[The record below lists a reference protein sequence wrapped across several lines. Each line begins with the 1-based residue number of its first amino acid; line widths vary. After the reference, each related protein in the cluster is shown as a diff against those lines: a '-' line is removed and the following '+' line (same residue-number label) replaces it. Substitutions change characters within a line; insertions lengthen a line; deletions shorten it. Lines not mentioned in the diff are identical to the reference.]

1 MATPRLTTHTLAG
14 RLGPILVDVRAAA
27 RKEARPAVV
36 LLPGFKGFKDWAF
49 FPPLAE
55 RLARA
60 GFTAVTTSP
69 SGSGVDAGG
78 EFTQRDRFG
87 HNTYSAELAD
97 ARAVVDALAAGDL
110 EVAPPRGIGLYG
122 HSRGGGVAVLH
133 AANDRRISGLVTWSA
148 ISTVD
153 RWSAATKDDW
163 RSRGRIDVLNSR
175 THQVLPIYLDL
186 LEEVE
191 AQGGGRL
198 DIIAAAS
205 RVTVP
210 WLLLHGE
217 DDETVE
223 PSEAERLA
231 DAAPSVS
238 SRLMLVTGATHTF
251 GTKHP
256 WAGPTSEFDLAAA
269 ATVEWFGKALDPGV
283 IPKAQSD

>member
-27 RKEARPAVV
+27 RKESRPAVV

-60 GFTAVTTSP
+60 GFSAVTVSP
-69 SGSGVDAGG
+69 SGSGVDAAG
-78 EFTQRDRFG
+78 EFTEPDRFG

-97 ARAVVDALAAGDL
+97 ARVVVAALAAGEL
-110 EVAPPRGIGLYG
+110 GVATPRAIGLYG

-133 AANDRRISGLVTWSA
+133 AANDPRIRGLVTWGA
-148 ISTVD
+148 ISTGD

-191 AQGGGRL
+191 AQGDGRL
-198 DIIAAAS
+198 DIMAAAS

-217 DDETVE
+217 DDESVE
-223 PSEAERLA
+223 PAESERLA
-231 DAAPSVS
+231 GAAPAAST
-238 SRLMLVTGATHTF
+238 RLMLVTGGTHTF
-251 GTKHP
+251 GTRHP
-256 WAGPTSEFDLAAA
+256 WAGPTPEFDLAAA
-269 ATVEWFGKALDPGV
+269 ATVEWFGKALAV
-283 IPKAQSD
+283 AAE

>member
-1 MATPRLTTHTLAG
+1 MATPRLTTHTLTG

-27 RKEARPAVV
+27 RKEARPAVI

-60 GFTAVTTSP
+60 GFSAVTVNP

-78 EFTQRDRFG
+78 EFTERDRFG

-97 ARAVVDALAAGDL
+97 VRVVVDALAAGAL
-110 EVAPPRGIGLYG
+110 GVAPPGGIGLYG
-122 HSRGGGVAVLH
+122 HSRGGGIAVLH
-133 AANDRRISGLVTWSA
+133 AANDPRIGGLVTWGA

-163 RSRGRIDVLNSR
+163 RARGRIDVLNSR

-191 AQGGGRL
+191 AQGGRRL

-205 RVTVP
+205 RISVP

-223 PSEAERLA
+223 PAEAERLA
-231 DAAPSVS
+231 GAAPPTS
-238 SRLMLVTGATHTF
+238 SRLMLVAGGTHTF
-251 GTKHP
+251 GTRHP
-256 WAGPTSEFDLAAA
+256 WEGPTAEFDLAAA
-269 ATVEWFGKALDPGV
+269 ATVEWFGNALTSGTP
-283 IPKAQSD
+283 